1 MYLCPPNC
9 KTDQVV
15 DYKSTRPG
23 NNFIKKMVGR
33 IKMKK
38 SLILSDFSAAAAV
51 TPGMHLRYY
60 IKELG
65 PSYLSSA
72 LNYTSLY
79 FSKKKKIV

>member
-1 MYLCPPNC
+1 
-9 KTDQVV
+9 
-15 DYKSTRPG
+15 
-23 NNFIKKMVGR
+23 
-33 IKMKK
+33 MKK

-72 LNYTSLY
+72 HLFISPR
-79 FSKKKKIV
+79 KKIV